1 VVVFYGLNDV
11 DLDAPD
17 DPAYELVMS
26 VARRES
32 SVDEI
37 AAVLARWH

>member
-1 VVVFYGLNDV
+1 VFHGVNDV

-26 VARRES
+26 VARRDL
-32 SVDEI
+32 SVDQI
-37 AAVLARWH
+37 AATLRSWR